1 MTTTATT
8 SATTASAATSTV
20 ASIVKTLGSGSG
32 VDTVT
37 LVQQLVDAQFAVKN
51 SQLAA
56 KADTLTA
63 QISAV
68 SALKSELTN
77 FDAALKS
84 LVTSGSLTTQP
95 TSSNTSVV
103 TVTATSG
110 AKLAGLTGQLTVNAL
125 ASAQAATTNT
135 PIPRTTAFNAGTLSL
150 QFGADTTDRSTT
162 PPTTT
167 FTPRGGAAISIAIG
181 TGDATLD
188 GIAAKINAAGA
199 GITATV
205 VTDGIGAR
213 LTIKGA
219 NGAMQAFT
227 LTGNDADPTATG
239 AKLSTLNVGRNATG
253 TTIGTSASDASVT
266 LDGATF
272 HRSTNSISDLITGVK
287 LDLASV
293 STTPVT
299 LGSTSPTSSLSTAVN
314 DFVTT
319 FNQLQKIVATD
330 IDPFTGVLK
339 TDSTVNAIARSLAK
353 LTTTTLATP
362 TTTGAPRTL
371 ADLGVTTSRDGTLA
385 VDSTKL
391 AAAITKYPD
400 AVEALFAYGKG
411 AATND
416 GIAGALSAIVK
427 QATVASSVSDQDLS
441 LDASTRRLTDA
452 QSAIADAQTK
462 AADLAATT
470 KTRMTAQFAKMD
482 SAVAAYKSTQAFLTQ
497 QIDAWNSSDN

>member
-8 SATTASAATSTV
+8 SATTTAATSSV

-32 VDTVT
+32 VDTVN

-51 SQLAA
+51 GQLAA
-56 KADTLTA
+56 KADKLTA

-77 FDAALKS
+77 FDGALKS

-95 TSSNTSVV
+95 TSSNTGVV
-103 TVTATSG
+103 TVTATAG
-110 AKLAGLTGQLTVNAL
+110 AKLAGLSGKLTVNQL
-125 ASAQAATTNT
+125 ASSQAATTNT
-135 PIPRTTAFNAGTLSL
+135 AIPRTTAFNAGTLSL
-150 QFGADTTDRSTT
+150 QFGTDATDNSTT

-167 FTPRGGAAISIAIG
+167 FTPGGGAPISIVIG
-181 TGDATLD
+181 AGDATLD
-188 GIAAKINAAGA
+188 GIAAKINAAKTGV
-199 GITATV
+199 TATV

-219 NGAMQAFT
+219 TGALQAFS
-227 LTGNDADPTATG
+227 LTGVDTDPAATG
-239 AKLSTLNVGRNATG
+239 ASLATLNVGRDATG

-272 HRSTNSISDLITGVK
+272 RRSTNSISDLITGVK

-293 STTPVT
+293 STVPVT
-299 LGSTSPTSSLSTAVN
+299 LGSTTPTASLTGAVN
-314 DFVTT
+314 DFVAT
-319 FNQLQKIVATD
+319 FNQLQKIVRD
-330 IDPFTGVLK
+330 DVDPFTGVLRA
-339 TDSTVNAIARSLAK
+339 DPTVTAISRSLSK
-353 LTTTTLATP
+353 LTTTTLASP
-362 TTTGAPRTL
+362 TAAGAPHTL
-371 ADLGVTTSRDGTLA
+371 ADLGVTTSRDGSLA
-385 VDSTKL
+385 VDAAKL

-400 AVEALFAYGKG
+400 AVEALFAFGKG
-411 AATND
+411 GASND

-427 QATVASSVSDQDLS
+427 QATVATSVTGQDLS
-441 LDASTRRLTDA
+441 LNASAKRLTAAQADIVDA
-452 QSAIADAQTK
+452 QAK
-462 AADLAATT
+462 AADLATTT

-497 QIDAWNSSDN
+497 QIDAWNSNDK

>member
-1 MTTTATT
+1 MTTTTATT
-8 SATTASAATSTV
+8 SSTTATAATSAV

-77 FDAALKS
+77 FDGALKS

-95 TSSNTSVV
+95 TSSNTGVV
-103 TVTATSG
+103 NVTATAG
-110 AKLAGLTGQLTVNAL
+110 ARLAGLSGQLTVNQL

-135 PIPRTTAFNAGTLSL
+135 AIPRTTAFNAGTLTL
-150 QFGADTTDRSTT
+150 RFGTDTTTGT
-162 PPTTT
+162 PPVTT
-167 FTPRGGAAISIAIG
+167 FNPGGGAPIDIAIG
-181 TGDATLD
+181 AGDTTLD
-188 GIAAKINAAGA
+188 GIAAKINAANK

-219 NGAMQAFT
+219 SGALQAFS
-227 LTGNDADPTATG
+227 LTGADTDPAATG
-239 AKLSTLNVGRNATG
+239 ASLSTLDVGRGATG
-253 TTIGTSASDASVT
+253 TTIGTSAADASVT

-272 HRSTNSISDLITGVK
+272 HRSSNTVTDLITGVK
-287 LDLASV
+287 LELNAV

-299 LGSTSPTSSLSTAVN
+299 LGATAPTTALSGAVN
-314 DFVTT
+314 DFVAT

-330 IDPFTGVLK
+330 VDPFTGVLR
-339 TDSTVNAIARSLAK
+339 TDTTVTAISRSLAK
-353 LTTTTLATP
+353 LTTANLATP
-362 TTTGAPRTL
+362 AAPGAPHTL
-371 ADLGVTTSRDGTLA
+371 ADLGVTTNRDGSLS

-400 AVEALFAYGKG
+400 AVEALFAFGKG
-411 AATND
+411 GAADD
-416 GIAGALSAIVK
+416 GISGALSAIVK
-427 QATVASSVSDQDLS
+427 QATVASAVSDQDLS
-441 LDASTRRLTDA
+441 LNASTKRLTDA
-452 QSAIADAQTK
+452 QADIVDAQAK
-462 AADLAATT
+462 AADLATVT
-470 KTRMTAQFAKMD
+470 KTRMTAQFSKMD

-497 QIDAWNSSDN
+497 QIDAWNNSNK

>member
-1 MTTTATT
+1 MMTTTATT
-8 SATTASAATSTV
+8 SSTTAAATSTV

-56 KADTLTA
+56 KADTLTS

-77 FDAALKS
+77 FDAALKG

-95 TSSNTSVV
+95 TSSNPSVV

-110 AKLAGLTGQLTVNAL
+110 AKLAGLSGQLTVNAL

-135 PIPRTTAFNAGTLSL
+135 AIPRTTAFNTGTLSL
-150 QFGADTTDRSTT
+150 QFGTDSTSGT
-162 PPTTT
+162 PPVTT
-167 FTPRGGAAISIAIG
+167 FTPGGGAAIPIEIG
-181 TGDATLD
+181 IGDATLD
-188 GIAAKINAAGA
+188 GIAAKINAANA
-199 GITATV
+199 GVTATV

-219 NGAMQAFT
+219 NGALQAFS
-227 LTGNDADPTATG
+227 LTGTDTSATG
-239 AKLSTLNVGRNATG
+239 TSLSTLNIGREATG
-253 TTIGTSASDASVT
+253 TTIGTSAGDASIT

-272 HRSTNSISDLITGVK
+272 HRSTNSITDLITGVK

-293 STTPVT
+293 STSPVT
-299 LGSTSPTSSLSTAVN
+299 LGSTSPTSSLTSAVN

-319 FNQLQKIVATD
+319 FNELQKIVAAD
-330 IDPFTGVLK
+330 VDPFTGVLR
-339 TDSTVNAIARSLAK
+339 TDTTVTAISRSLAK
-353 LTTTTLATP
+353 MTTTTLATP
-362 TTTGAPRTL
+362 TTAGAPHTL
-371 ADLGVTTSRDGTLA
+371 ADLGVTTNRDGTLA

-391 AAAITKYPD
+391 AAAVTKYPD

-411 AATND
+411 GATND
-416 GIAGALSAIVK
+416 GIAGALAAIVK
-427 QATVASSVSDQDLS
+427 QATVSSGTSDQDLS
-441 LDASTRRLTDA
+441 LNASTKRLAAA
-452 QSAIADAQTK
+452 QADIVDAQTK

-497 QIDAWNSSDN
+497 QIDAWNASDD

>member
-8 SATTASAATSTV
+8 SSTTAAATSTV

-56 KADTLTA
+56 KADTLTS

-77 FDAALKS
+77 FDVALKG

-103 TVTATSG
+103 SVSATSG
-110 AKLAGLTGQLTVNAL
+110 AKLSGLSGKLTVNAL

-135 PIPRTTAFNAGTLSL
+135 AIPRQTAFNAGTLTL
-150 QFGADTTDRSTT
+150 RFGTDSTDGSTT

-167 FTPRGGAAISIAIG
+167 FTPGGTPIDIAIG
-181 TGDATLD
+181 AGDATLD
-188 GIAAKINAAGA
+188 GIAAKINAANK

-219 NGAMQAFT
+219 NGALQAFS
-227 LTGNDADPTATG
+227 LTGTDADPAATG
-239 AKLSTLNVGRNATG
+239 ASLSTLDVGRNATG
-253 TTIGTSASDASVT
+253 TTIGTNAGDASVT

-272 HRSTNSISDLITGVK
+272 KRSTNSITDLITGVK
-287 LDLASV
+287 LELASV
-293 STTPVT
+293 STSPVT
-299 LGSTSPTSSLSTAVN
+299 LGSTAPTGALTAAVN

-330 IDPFTGVLK
+330 IDPFTGVLRA
-339 TDSTVNAIARSLAK
+339 DPTVTAISRSLAK
-353 LTTTTLATP
+353 LTTANLATP
-362 TTTGAPRTL
+362 ATAGAPHTL
-371 ADLGVTTSRDGTLA
+371 ADLGVTTNRDGTLA

-391 AAAITKYPD
+391 AAAMTKYPD

-411 AATND
+411 GATND
-416 GIAGALSAIVK
+416 GIAGALAAIVK
-427 QATVASSVSDQDLS
+427 QATVSTGTADQDLS
-441 LDASTRRLTDA
+441 LNASTKRLTAA
-452 QSAIADAQTK
+452 QQVIVDAQTK
-462 AADLAATT
+462 AAELATTT
-470 KTRMTAQFAKMD
+470 KTRMTAQFSKMD

-497 QIDAWNSSDN
+497 QIDAWNNSNK

>member
-1 MTTTATT
+1 MTTTTATT
-8 SATTASAATSTV
+8 SSTTATAATSTV

-77 FDAALKS
+77 FDGALKS

-95 TSSNTSVV
+95 TSSNTGVV
-103 TVTATSG
+103 NVTATAG
-110 AKLAGLTGQLTVNAL
+110 ARLAGLSGQLTVNQL

-135 PIPRTTAFNAGTLSL
+135 AIPRTTAFNAGTLTL
-150 QFGADTTDRSTT
+150 RFGTDTTTGT
-162 PPTTT
+162 PPVTT
-167 FTPRGGAAISIAIG
+167 FNPGSTAIDIAIG
-181 TGDATLD
+181 AGDTTLD
-188 GIAAKINAAGA
+188 GIAAKINAANK

-219 NGAMQAFT
+219 SGALQAFS
-227 LTGNDADPTATG
+227 LTGTDTDPAATG
-239 AKLSTLNVGRNATG
+239 ASLSTLDVGRGATG
-253 TTIGTSASDASVT
+253 TTIGTSAADASVT

-272 HRSTNSISDLITGVK
+272 HRSSNTVTDLITGVK
-287 LDLASV
+287 LELNAV

-299 LGSTSPTSSLSTAVN
+299 LGATAPTTALSGAVN
-314 DFVTT
+314 DFVAT

-330 IDPFTGVLK
+330 VDPFTGVLR
-339 TDSTVNAIARSLAK
+339 TDTTVTAISRSLAK
-353 LTTTTLATP
+353 LTTANLATP
-362 TTTGAPRTL
+362 AAPGAPHTL
-371 ADLGVTTSRDGTLA
+371 ADLGVTTNRDGSLS

-400 AVEALFAYGKG
+400 AVEALFAFGKG
-411 AATND
+411 GAADD
-416 GIAGALSAIVK
+416 GISGALSAIVK
-427 QATVASSVSDQDLS
+427 QATVASAVSDQDLS
-441 LDASTRRLTDA
+441 LNASTKRLTDA
-452 QSAIADAQTK
+452 QADIVDAQAK
-462 AADLAATT
+462 AADLATVT
-470 KTRMTAQFAKMD
+470 KTRMTAQFSKMD

-497 QIDAWNSSDN
+497 QIDAWNNSNK